1 MKKVKKTVFSLA
13 LIAVMSLTSVS
24 AYADSAT
31 VVPVSGESTSNI
43 GDMSYLITP
52 FSAKMS
58 YSFQNLYSNES
69 VDTGSF
75 TISSTQNILLTV
87 VQYPVSGSGGTANVR
102 YNLMRND
109 SIVAALSINQNYTS
123 TNKTLTYTNA
133 PAGTY
138 YFRIVNQGIPDVTG
152 NGYVN

>member
-13 LIAVMSLTSVS
+13 LIALMSLTSVS

-31 VVPVSGESTSNI
+31 IVPESGESTSNI
-43 GDMSYLITP
+43 GDMNYLISP
-52 FSAKMS
+52 LAAKMS
-58 YSFQNLYSNES
+58 YSFKNLYPNES

-75 TISSTQNILLTV
+75 TISSTQDILLTV
-87 VQYPVSGSGGTANVR
+87 VQYPVSGSGGTANIR
-102 YNLMRND
+102 YNLMRNN
-109 SIVAALSINQNYTS
+109 SIVTSLSINDNYTS
-123 TNKTLTYTNA
+123 TNKTLTFTNA